1 MSEATITLE
10 RALALVQV
18 AAIRPLSEYTAMS
31 MALTND
37 GVAEEDVEAEMNAAV
52 IEDAETAI
60 AYLNDKIARLAV
72 EKEAETGKPVKYI
85 EVDWPAI
92 TAPIPL
98 TEGDE
103 RYPSSV
109 VQGIWIANSY
119 VAPMLKAETQL
130 RAPA

>member
-1 MSEATITLE
+1 MSEAVITLE

-31 MALTND
+31 MALSKE
-37 GVAEEDVEAEMNAAV
+37 GVSAEDLEAEMNHAV
-52 IEDAETAI
+52 IEDAENAI

-72 EKEAETGKPVKYI
+72 EKEQETGKPVKYI
-85 EVDWPAI
+85 EVDWAAI

-98 TEGDE
+98 VEGDS

-119 VAPMLKAETQL
+119 VAPMLKAEKQL